1 MLFSAFFS
9 GMEIAFVSSNKLHIE
24 LERSKGLWSA
34 RLLSRFLDNPSSFI
48 ATMLVGNNIALV
60 VYGLQMGGLLEP
72 MLREHI
78 GSGFLILLIQTIIS
92 TLLVL
97 VTAEFLPKAVFNLYA
112 NRLLKVFSFPVSL
125 LYLLLFPV
133 VWIFTGISNQIL
145 RLLGQSIGDEK
156 TIFARIDLENY
167 LDEHTS
173 GIPASEEVET
183 EIQILQNALDFTK
196 VKARECMIHRTEIV
210 AMDVNDSIDELHAEF
225 VETGYSKILI
235 YEENIDHVIGF
246 THSFEL
252 FKRPKNIREILIPI
266 ATIPESMLANDILNL
281 LTKERKSIAVVIDEF
296 GGTSGLI
303 CLEDII
309 EEIFGEIEDEH
320 DSVDLLERKI
330 GENEYLFSARLE
342 IDHLNETYKLKL
354 KVSDEYETLGGLLLH
369 HLEDIPSE
377 NKKIRIGNHRFTI
390 VKAHQTRLEEIKM
403 SVNYYVE

>member
-1 MLFSAFFS
+1 
-9 GMEIAFVSSNKLHIE
+9 MEIAFVSSNKLHIE
-24 LERSKGLWSA
+24 LERSKGFWSA
-34 RLLSRFLDNPSSFI
+34 RLLSKFLDNPSSFI

-60 VYGLQMGGLLEP
+60 IYGLQMGVLLEP
-72 MLREHI
+72 LLNNHI
-78 GSGFLILLIQTIIS
+78 GSGFVVLLLQTLVS
-92 TLLVL
+92 TLIVL
-97 VTAEFLPKAVFNLYA
+97 VTAEFLPKAIFNLYA
-112 NRLLKVFSFPVSL
+112 NKLLKVFSFPVSI
-125 LYLLLFPV
+125 LYLVLFPI

-145 RLLGQSIGDEK
+145 RLLGQNMDDEK
-156 TIFARIDLENY
+156 KIFARIDLENY
-167 LDEHTS
+167 LDQHTS

-183 EIQILQNALDFTK
+183 EIQILQNALDFSK

-210 AMDVNDSIDELHAEF
+210 AMDVSSTIDELHAEF

-252 FKRPKNIREILIPI
+252 FKRPRDIREILIPI

-303 CLEDII
+303 CLEDVI

-320 DSVDLLERKI
+320 DSIDLLEQKV
-330 GENEYLFSARLE
+330 GESEYLFSARLE
-342 IDHLNETYKLKL
+342 IDYLNEQYRLKL
-354 KVSDEYETLGGLLLH
+354 KESDEYETLGGLLLH

-377 NKKIRIGNHRFTI
+377 NKKIRIGDHRFTI
-390 VKAHQTRLEEIKM
+390 VKAQQTRLEEIK
-403 SVNYYVE
+403 VAVDYYLE